1 MVTVVTAPEK
11 IEFPVGSIRIFL
23 AGGIQK
29 CREWQ
34 KELIDMFKH
43 LNIDTDIYLINPRRD
58 NFPID
63 DPNAAEE
70 QITWEFDMLKECDFF
85 TMFFDNSDS
94 DQPIC
99 FYELGMNWGY
109 E

>member
-43 LNIDTDIYLINPRRD
+43 LNIDTDIGFLLMIKSFLDVFQRD
-58 NFPID
+58 
-63 DPNAAEE
+63 
-70 QITWEFDMLKECDFF
+70 LV
-85 TMFFDNSDS
+85 
-94 DQPIC
+94 
-99 FYELGMNWGY
+99 
-109 E
+109 

>member
-34 KELIDMFKH
+34 
-43 LNIDTDIYLINPRRD
+43 
-58 NFPID
+58 
-63 DPNAAEE
+63 
-70 QITWEFDMLKECDFF
+70 
-85 TMFFDNSDS
+85 
-94 DQPIC
+94 
-99 FYELGMNWGY
+99 LGMQPLQLKVPA
-109 E
+109 ED